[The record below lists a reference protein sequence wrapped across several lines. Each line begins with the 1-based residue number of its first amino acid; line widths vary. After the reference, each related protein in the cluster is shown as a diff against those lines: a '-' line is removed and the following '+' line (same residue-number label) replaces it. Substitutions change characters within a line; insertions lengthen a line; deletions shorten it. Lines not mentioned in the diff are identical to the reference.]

1 MHRWRSGLRR
11 SIVELA
17 APSPGCH
24 DCRQSGSDNRANRPL
39 PRKKR
44 ERAEANRR
52 VVGARSTA
60 DSGYRKESS
69 RMLKTRITELFGI
82 EYPIL
87 SAGMGGVAL
96 AELAAAVSN
105 AGGLGTIALAG
116 FTPEAIQNE
125 IAAAR
130 KLTDKPLLVNLLVPF
145 LRPGIIETVAKE
157 PIQGV
162 TFFWGDPAEYVPIA
176 KKSRLKVIWQCG
188 SVREAGADAVMVQ
201 GFEAG
206 GHVRGIVTSLAL
218 VPSVRD
224 AVGTD
229 IPIIA
234 AGGFADGRGLAA
246 ALALGADAAV
256 FGTRFLASNEAAAD
270 AKYQQRIIEAEA
282 EETVHTEL
290 YDIGWPN
297 APHRVLRTKVIDEWE
312 RAGRPETGKRPGE
325 GKSIGKMTRGGMFVE
340 VPMVKYSVMAPT
352 SSFEGDIEEL
362 AFYAGMSVS
371 LVHEKLP
378 AGEIVRRIA
387 AEAREVIANRLASMV
402 R

>member
-1 MHRWRSGLRR
+1 
-11 SIVELA
+11 
-17 APSPGCH
+17 
-24 DCRQSGSDNRANRPL
+24 
-39 PRKKR
+39 
-44 ERAEANRR
+44 
-52 VVGARSTA
+52 
-60 DSGYRKESS
+60 
-69 RMLKTRITELFGI
+69 MLTTRFTELFGI
-82 EYPIL
+82 EFPIV

-105 AGGLGTIALAG
+105 AGGIGTIALAG

-130 KLTDKPLLVNLLVPF
+130 KLTARPLFVNLLVPF
-145 LRPGIIETVAKE
+145 LRPGIIETVVKE

-162 TFFWGDPAEYVPIA
+162 TLFWGDPAEYIPIV
-176 KKSRLKVIWQCG
+176 KKSGLKAIWQCG
-188 SVREAGADAVMVQ
+188 SVKEANAAHAAGADALMVQ
-201 GFEAG
+201 GFDAG
-206 GHVRGIVTSLAL
+206 GHVRGLVTSLAL
-218 VPSVRD
+218 IPSVRD
-224 AVGTD
+224 AVGD
-229 IPIIA
+229 EIPIIA

-256 FGTRFLASNEAAAD
+256 FGTRFLASDEAAAD
-270 AKYQQRIIEAEA
+270 PRYQQRIIAAEA

-290 YDIGWPN
+290 YDIGWPK

-325 GKSIGKMTRGGMFVE
+325 GKSIGKMTRSGMDIE
-340 VPMVKYSVMAPT
+340 VPTVKYSVMAPT

-362 AFYAGMSVS
+362 ALYAGMSVS
-371 LVHEKLP
+371 LVREKLP

-387 AEAREVIANRLASMV
+387 TEAREVISARLASML

>member
-1 MHRWRSGLRR
+1 
-11 SIVELA
+11 
-17 APSPGCH
+17 
-24 DCRQSGSDNRANRPL
+24 
-39 PRKKR
+39 
-44 ERAEANRR
+44 
-52 VVGARSTA
+52 
-60 DSGYRKESS
+60 
-69 RMLKTRITELFGI
+69 MLKTRFTELLAVQ
-82 EYPIL
+82 YPIV

-105 AGGLGTIALAG
+105 AGGIGTIALAG

-130 KLTDKPLLVNLLVPF
+130 KLTARPLFVNLLVPF
-145 LRPGIIETVAKE
+145 LRPGIIETVVKE

-162 TFFWGDPAEYVPIA
+162 TLFWGDPAEYIPIV
-176 KKSRLKVIWQCG
+176 KKSGLKAIWQCG
-188 SVREAGADAVMVQ
+188 SVKEANAAHAAGADALMVQ

-206 GHVRGIVTSLAL
+206 GHVRGLVTSLAL
-218 VPSVRD
+218 IPSVRD
-224 AVGTD
+224 AVGD
-229 IPIIA
+229 EIPIIA

-256 FGTRFLASNEAAAD
+256 FGTRFLASDEAAAD
-270 AKYQQRIIEAEA
+270 PRYQQRIIAAEA

-290 YDIGWPN
+290 YDIGWPK

-325 GKSIGKMTRGGMFVE
+325 GRSIGKMTRSGMDIE
-340 VPMVKYSVMAPT
+340 VPTVKYSVMAPT

-362 AFYAGMSVS
+362 ALYAGMSVS
-371 LVHEKLP
+371 LVREKLP
-378 AGEIVRRIA
+378 AGEIVKRIA
-387 AEAREVIANRLASMV
+387 AEAAEIITGRLASMA

>member
-1 MHRWRSGLRR
+1 MLR
-11 SIVELA
+11 
-17 APSPGCH
+17 
-24 DCRQSGSDNRANRPL
+24 
-39 PRKKR
+39 
-44 ERAEANRR
+44 
-52 VVGARSTA
+52 
-60 DSGYRKESS
+60 
-69 RMLKTRITELFGI
+69 TRLTELFGI
-82 EYPIL
+82 EYPIV

-105 AGGLGTIALAG
+105 AGGIGTIALAG

-145 LRPGIIETVAKE
+145 LRPGLIETVLRE
-157 PIQGV
+157 PIQGI
-162 TFFWGDPAEYVPIA
+162 TFFWGEPPQYIPIV
-176 KKSRLKVIWQCG
+176 KKSGLKVIWQCG
-188 SVREAGADAVMVQ
+188 SVKEAVAARDAGADALIVQ

-218 VPSVRD
+218 IPAVRD
-224 AVGTD
+224 AVGAD

-246 ALALGADAAV
+246 ALSLGADAAV

-270 AKYQQRIIEAEA
+270 PRYQQRVIAAEA

-325 GKSIGKMTRGGMFVE
+325 GKSIGKMTRSGMEIE
-340 VPMVKYSVMAPT
+340 VPTVKYSVMAPT

-362 AFYAGMSVS
+362 ALYAGMSVS
-371 LVHEKLP
+371 LVREKLP
-378 AGEIVRRIA
+378 AGEIVKRIA
-387 AEAREVIANRLASMV
+387 AEASEVITGRLATMV

>member
-1 MHRWRSGLRR
+1 
-11 SIVELA
+11 
-17 APSPGCH
+17 
-24 DCRQSGSDNRANRPL
+24 
-39 PRKKR
+39 
-44 ERAEANRR
+44 
-52 VVGARSTA
+52 
-60 DSGYRKESS
+60 
-69 RMLKTRITELFGI
+69 MLKTRITELFGI
-82 EYPIL
+82 EYPIV

-130 KLTDKPLLVNLLVPF
+130 KLTGKPLLVNLLVPF
-145 LRPGIIETVAKE
+145 LRPGIIETLAKE

-176 KKSRLKVIWQCG
+176 KRYGLKAIWQCG
-188 SVREAGADAVMVQ
+188 SVKEAVAARDAGVDAVMVQ

-218 VPSVRD
+218 IPSVRD
-224 AVGTD
+224 AVGPDT
-229 IPIIA
+229 PIIA

-256 FGTRFLASNEAAAD
+256 FGTRFLASDEAAA
-270 AKYQQRIIEAEA
+270 APKYQQRILAAEA

-290 YDIGWPN
+290 YDVGWPK

-325 GKSIGKMTRGGMFVE
+325 GKSIGKMTRGGMFIE

-371 LVHEKLP
+371 LVREKLP

-387 AEAREVIANRLASMV
+387 AEAREVIAGRLASMV

>member
-1 MHRWRSGLRR
+1 
-11 SIVELA
+11 
-17 APSPGCH
+17 
-24 DCRQSGSDNRANRPL
+24 
-39 PRKKR
+39 
-44 ERAEANRR
+44 
-52 VVGARSTA
+52 
-60 DSGYRKESS
+60 
-69 RMLKTRITELFGI
+69 MLKTRFTELLAVQ
-82 EYPIL
+82 YPIV

-105 AGGLGTIALAG
+105 AGGIGTIALAG

-130 KLTDKPLLVNLLVPF
+130 KLTARPLLVNLLVPF
-145 LRPGIIETVAKE
+145 LRPGIIETVVKE

-162 TFFWGDPAEYVPIA
+162 TLFWGDPAQYIPIV
-176 KKSRLKVIWQCG
+176 KKSGRKAIWQCG
-188 SVREAGADAVMVQ
+188 SVKEAIAARAAGADALMVQ

-206 GHVRGIVTSLAL
+206 GHVRGLVTSLAL
-218 VPSVRD
+218 IPSVRD
-224 AVGTD
+224 AVGD
-229 IPIIA
+229 EIPIIA

-256 FGTRFLASNEAAAD
+256 FGTRFLASDEAAAD
-270 AKYQQRIIEAEA
+270 PRYQQRIIAAEA

-325 GKSIGKMTRGGMFVE
+325 GKSIGKMTRSGMDIE
-340 VPMVKYSVMAPT
+340 VPTVKYSVMAPT

-362 AFYAGMSVS
+362 ALYAGMSVS
-371 LVHEKLP
+371 LVREKLP

-387 AEAREVIANRLASMV
+387 TEAREVISGRLASML

>member
-1 MHRWRSGLRR
+1 
-11 SIVELA
+11 
-17 APSPGCH
+17 
-24 DCRQSGSDNRANRPL
+24 
-39 PRKKR
+39 
-44 ERAEANRR
+44 
-52 VVGARSTA
+52 
-60 DSGYRKESS
+60 
-69 RMLKTRITELFGI
+69 MLKTRITELFGI
-82 EYPIL
+82 KYPIL

-176 KKSRLKVIWQCG
+176 KRSGLKVIWQCG
-188 SVREAGADAVMVQ
+188 SVKEAVAARDAGVDVVMVQ
-201 GFEAG
+201 GLEAG

-218 VPSVRD
+218 IPSVRD
-224 AVGTD
+224 AVGPD
-229 IPIIA
+229 VPLIA

-270 AKYQQRIIEAEA
+270 PKYQQRILAAEA
-282 EETVHTEL
+282 EDTVHTEL
-290 YDIGWPN
+290 YDIGWPS
-297 APHRVLRTKVIDEWE
+297 APHRVLRTRVVEEWE

-371 LVHEKLP
+371 LVREKLP

-387 AEAREVIANRLASMV
+387 SEAREVIAGRLAAMV

>member
-1 MHRWRSGLRR
+1 
-11 SIVELA
+11 
-17 APSPGCH
+17 
-24 DCRQSGSDNRANRPL
+24 
-39 PRKKR
+39 
-44 ERAEANRR
+44 
-52 VVGARSTA
+52 
-60 DSGYRKESS
+60 
-69 RMLKTRITELFGI
+69 MLKTRVTELFGI
-82 EYPIL
+82 EYPIVT
-87 SAGMGGVAL
+87 AGMGGVAL

-105 AGGLGTIALAG
+105 AGGIGTIALAG
-116 FTPEAIQNE
+116 FTPVAIQNE

-130 KLTDKPLLVNLLVPF
+130 RLTTKPLLVNLLVPF
-145 LRPGIIETVAKE
+145 LRPGIVEMVMKE

-176 KKSRLKVIWQCG
+176 KKSGVKVIWQCG
-188 SVREAGADAVMVQ
+188 SVKEAVAARDAGADAVMVQ

-218 VPSVRD
+218 IPATRD
-224 AVGTD
+224 AVGPH

-256 FGTRFLASNEAAAD
+256 FGTRFLASNEVAAD
-270 AKYQQRIIEAEA
+270 ARYQQRIIDAEA

-297 APHRVLRTKVIDEWE
+297 APHRVLRTKVVDAWE
-312 RAGRPETGKRPGE
+312 RAGRPATGRRPEE
-325 GKSIGKMTRGGMFVE
+325 GKNIGTITRGGAE
-340 VPMVKYSVMAPT
+340 VPMVKYSVMAAT
-352 SSFEGDIEEL
+352 NSFEGDIEEL
-362 AFYAGMSVS
+362 PFYAGMSVS
-371 LVHEKLP
+371 LVREKLP

-387 AEAREVIANRLASMV
+387 AEAREVIAGRLALMV

>member
-1 MHRWRSGLRR
+1 M
-11 SIVELA
+11 I
-17 APSPGCH
+17 
-24 DCRQSGSDNRANRPL
+24 
-39 PRKKR
+39 
-44 ERAEANRR
+44 
-52 VVGARSTA
+52 
-60 DSGYRKESS
+60 
-69 RMLKTRITELFGI
+69 KTRITELFGI
-82 EYPIL
+82 EYPIV

-105 AGGLGTIALAG
+105 AGGIGTIALAG
-116 FTPEAIQNE
+116 FTPEGIQNE

-130 KLTDKPLLVNLLVPF
+130 KLTNKPLLVNLLVPF
-145 LRPGIIETVAKE
+145 LRPGIIEMVIKE

-162 TFFWGDPAEYVPIA
+162 TLFWGDPAEYVPIA
-176 KKSRLKVIWQCG
+176 KKSGLKVVWQCG
-188 SVREAGADAVMVQ
+188 STKEAVAARDAGADVLMVQ

-218 VPSVRD
+218 IPSVRD
-224 AVGTD
+224 AVGPN

-234 AGGFADGRGLAA
+234 GGGFADGRGLAA

-270 AKYQQRIIEAEA
+270 AKYQRRILAAEA

-297 APHRVLRTKVIDEWE
+297 AAHRVLRTKVVDEWE

-325 GKSIGKMTRGGMFVE
+325 GKSIGKMTRADIE

-362 AFYAGMSVS
+362 PFYAGMSVS
-371 LVHEKLP
+371 LVREKLA

-387 AEAREVIANRLASMV
+387 AEAAEVITGRLTSMT

>member
-1 MHRWRSGLRR
+1 
-11 SIVELA
+11 
-17 APSPGCH
+17 
-24 DCRQSGSDNRANRPL
+24 
-39 PRKKR
+39 
-44 ERAEANRR
+44 
-52 VVGARSTA
+52 
-60 DSGYRKESS
+60 
-69 RMLKTRITELFGI
+69 MLKTRITELFGI
-82 EYPIL
+82 EFPIL

-130 KLTDKPLLVNLLVPF
+130 KLTSKPLLVNLLVPF
-145 LRPGIIETVAKE
+145 LRPGILELVAKE
-157 PIQGV
+157 PIQGI
-162 TFFWGDPAEYVPIA
+162 TLFWGEPAEYIPIV
-176 KKSRLKVIWQCG
+176 KKSAQKVIWQCG
-188 SVREAGADAVMVQ
+188 SVKEAVAAREAGADAIMVQ

-206 GHVRGIVTSLAL
+206 GHVRGVVTSLAL
-218 VPSVRD
+218 IPSVRD
-224 AVGTD
+224 AVGAQT
-229 IPIIA
+229 PIIA

-256 FGTRFLASNEAAAD
+256 FGTRFLASNEVAAD
-270 AKYQQRIIEAEA
+270 PAYQQRILAAEA

-297 APHRVLRTKVIDEWE
+297 APHRVLRTRVVEQWE
-312 RAGRPETGKRPGE
+312 RAGRPPTGRRPGE
-325 GKSIGKMTRGGMFVE
+325 GNSIGRMTRADIE

-362 AFYAGMSVS
+362 PFYAGMSVS
-371 LVHEKLP
+371 LVREKLP

-387 AEAREVIANRLASMV
+387 TEAQEVIAGRLVSMT

>member
-1 MHRWRSGLRR
+1 
-11 SIVELA
+11 
-17 APSPGCH
+17 
-24 DCRQSGSDNRANRPL
+24 
-39 PRKKR
+39 
-44 ERAEANRR
+44 
-52 VVGARSTA
+52 
-60 DSGYRKESS
+60 
-69 RMLKTRITELFGI
+69 
-82 EYPIL
+82 
-87 SAGMGGVAL
+87 MGGVAL

-105 AGGLGTIALAG
+105 AGGIGTIALAG

-130 KLTDKPLLVNLLVPF
+130 KLTDKPLVVNLLVPF

-162 TFFWGDPAEYVPIA
+162 TFFWGDPAEYVPLA
-176 KKSRLKVIWQCG
+176 KKSHLKVIWQCG
-188 SVREAGADAVMVQ
+188 SVREAVAARDAGADAVMVQ

-218 VPSVRD
+218 IPSVRD
-224 AVGTD
+224 AVGAE

-246 ALALGADAAV
+246 ALALGADGAV

-270 AKYQQRIIEAEA
+270 PRYQQRILDAEA

-290 YDIGWPN
+290 YDIGWPS

-325 GKSIGKMTRGGMFVE
+325 GKSIGKMTRGGMDFE
-340 VPMVKYSVMAPT
+340 VPMVKYTAMSAT

-362 AFYAGMSVS
+362 ALYAGMSVS
-371 LVHEKLP
+371 LVREKLP
-378 AGEIVRRIA
+378 AGEIVKRIA
-387 AEAREVIANRLASMV
+387 AEAREVILGRLASMV

>member
-1 MHRWRSGLRR
+1 
-11 SIVELA
+11 
-17 APSPGCH
+17 
-24 DCRQSGSDNRANRPL
+24 
-39 PRKKR
+39 
-44 ERAEANRR
+44 
-52 VVGARSTA
+52 
-60 DSGYRKESS
+60 
-69 RMLKTRITELFGI
+69 MLKTRITELFGI
-82 EYPIL
+82 KYPIL

-105 AGGLGTIALAG
+105 AGGIGTIALAT
-116 FTPEAIQNE
+116 FTPEGIQNE

-130 KLTDKPLLVNLLVPF
+130 KLTKKPLMVNLLVPF
-145 LRPGIIETVAKE
+145 LRPGILEIVTKE

-162 TFFWGDPAEYVPIA
+162 TLFWGDPAEYVPMV
-176 KKSRLKVIWQCG
+176 KRSGLKVIWQCG
-188 SVREAGADAVMVQ
+188 SVKEAVAARDAGADVIMVQ

-218 VPSVRD
+218 IPSVRD
-224 AVGTD
+224 AVGPG

-256 FGTRFLASNEAAAD
+256 FGTRFLASNEVAAD
-270 AKYQQRIIEAEA
+270 PKYQQRILAAEA
-282 EETVHTEL
+282 EDTVHTEL
-290 YDIGWPN
+290 YDIGWPS

-312 RAGRPETGKRPGE
+312 RAGRPATGQRPHEGE
-325 GKSIGKMTRGGMFVE
+325 SIGKMTRGGMFVE

-371 LVHEKLP
+371 LVREKLA

-387 AEAREVIANRLASMV
+387 AEARDVITNRLASMV